1 MKKKFLALLLS
12 FCMIFSMAPMAFATG
27 SVPEG
32 RSMDADSLAE
42 AIENAA
48 DGEIITLENDVTVTS
63 AVTIGENQNIILDL
77 GGHTLSRE
85 AENVIVNNGTLTV
98 RNGVVKMTGS
108 GDYVNESAVV
118 NNGTMTLE
126 NTLDITS
133 KTGDAVTNNSGTLI
147 TAADMSATFNGGGA
161 NRGGG
166 IFILDGDVKITGGTI
181 TAMQYAL
188 TANAAETAADATA
201 TVADGVTLQG
211 YRTPIYW
218 PIGTLTLGTKN
229 GDGPTVVILNDT
241 EKNNT
246 NLGTPLE
253 IAGGTVNV
261 YSGTY
266 TGKFQEKTDDQTW
279 MTMQGANNLG
289 DAITIYTRRAES
301 YGPLTLNIYGGTFT
315 SEHNYAIRYLDLARV
330 DSGVDVNV
338 SLFGGTFNS
347 AGDKEVIHIAKRTD
361 STKYPIVETNIA
373 APIITGGDF
382 SNDVSAYVPENYICA
397 QNGDTWTVSEL
408 NAENAVA
415 EVNGVYY
422 KTLSDAV
429 TAATEQT
436 ADNVTV
442 NLLKDAALDGSY
454 TLKTTKS
461 IVLDLGGNTITDGRL
476 NLYQGNLTIKNGKI
490 QPDKTT
496 QPINVYGAKETTGGD
511 SALTIADNVKIDADY
526 ALCVFPEAGASNKYG
541 YNVKVDVY
549 GNLTGAQGGV
559 FVSGNIGGDADVNA
573 DMRKH
578 PDRIPVINIHDGAV
592 VSGADTDQGIALN
605 GLAVVNIYDGAAV
618 TGREAVGVKSGV
630 LNVLGGTLTAVGA
643 AMDPATANNNGTEQT
658 GAAISITSTYS
669 KYGPIDV
676 TVDAGTVISQNGT
689 ALYLGH
695 SAQGEPSVLVP
706 YGHTVTVDVT
716 GGHFSGE
723 KAAVYL
729 AQPIAGD
736 ADYDT
741 KTVSGG
747 YFSAD
752 VSDFVKEDFAALPG
766 SYVIDGITYQYL
778 VDEPL
783 PADVEVVNGAPE
795 VNVPSADELGI
806 TEEEKAAL
814 DAAVQDISCDGLTA
828 QANEVAATPEAFPTG
843 EEALS
848 QFKEGLPEGADAV
861 STDSVTTVVVP
872 RLEVTVKAYQA
883 DGQTLTLDIKAV
895 YDIKATT
902 DAKNMKE
909 AGDVE
914 NKDVNTVTLKKN
926 AGILDT
932 TGSAVV
938 ISVPLP
944 TNFVN
949 DTTVPVYVTHS
960 KDGKDSGD
968 RYVYRAALSEVGGV
982 YTATFT
988 NVHGFSI
995 FDFALETGAS
1005 ITDENGETTY
1015 YATLQ
1020 EAVDAVQNGQTI
1032 VLLKDKQNA
1041 TVTRTVTFT
1050 VQSEAGKGYTETITA
1065 GAGTTGGKGEDG
1077 RYSFTYTR
1085 PSQGG
1090 SGGVAEPTYAVN
1102 VEPSVNGT
1110 ISVSPAGK
1118 AKEDQT
1124 VTITVQPDNGYVL
1137 DEITVTDQNGNA
1149 IEVRLSETKYVF
1161 TMPKG
1166 EVTVKAAFKESA
1178 EVSGLPFTDVAVN
1191 SWYYDAIKY
1200 VYENG
1205 MMNGTEATLF
1215 SPNAATTRGM
1225 IVTILYRVEKEPA
1238 ASDSQFTDVAAEAYY
1253 ADAIGWAAENNI
1265 VTGDGD
1271 GKFRPNDEISRE
1283 ELSAILYRYAE
1294 MKGEDMSKLADLSG
1308 FVDADQIQAYAREA
1322 MAWANGAGLILGQP
1336 GNLLDPQG
1344 DATRAEVATILTRY
1358 FGSFG
1363 QLA

>member
-12 FCMIFSMAPMAFATG
+12 FCMIFSMAPMAFATDGMEG
-27 SVPEG
+27 SARTANALPEASNG
-32 RSMDADSLAE
+32 V
-42 AIENAA
+42 
-48 DGEIITLENDVTVTS
+48 ITLTEDVDLSATKGYTVQGN
-63 AVTIGENQNIILDL
+63 VTIDLD
-77 GGHTLSRE
+77 GHNLKVANTKSGR
-85 AENVIVNNGTLTV
+85 IVVPSGATLTLKDSKPSGNPGKV
-98 RNGVVKMTGS
+98 YTETKYTGAA
-108 GDYVNESAVV
+108 GYTMIEAAG
-118 NNGTMTLE
+118 GT
-126 NTLDITS
+126 
-133 KTGDAVTNNSGTLI
+133 
-147 TAADMSATFNGGGA
+147 
-161 NRGGG
+161 
-166 IFILDGDVKITGGTI
+166 FILDGAAID
-181 TAMQYAL
+181 
-188 TANAAETAADATA
+188 ANLENPSSNGQFA
-201 TVADGVTLQG
+201 VGVT
-211 YRTPIYW
+211 
-218 PIGTLTLGTKN
+218 N
-229 GDGPTVVILNDT
+229 
-241 EKNNT
+241 
-246 NLGTPLE
+246 
-253 IAGGTVNV
+253 GGTVTV
-261 YSGTY
+261 ESGTIEAGWY
-266 TGKFQEKTDDQTW
+266 AIAGNGTDQNAQSKINIKGGTLVSTSDYALYLPHNCVTTITDGIVTGKAGGIAQRS
-279 MTMQGANNLG
+279 G
-289 DAITIYTRRAES
+289 
-301 YGPLTLNIYGGTFT
+301 TLNIQGGRIASEGTGDTGEWNDGTSGMGNAAVNVGDNAKGLYNNVKVDISGGDFTAAGNAVSVNVGTSTNQYTAEVSIIGGTF
-315 SEHNYAIRYLDLARV
+315 A
-330 DSGVDVNV
+330 
-338 SLFGGTFNS
+338 
-347 AGDKEVIHIAKRTD
+347 
-361 STKYPIVETNIA
+361 
-373 APIITGGDF
+373 
-382 SNDVSAYVPENYICA
+382 NDVSAYVPKNYICA
-397 QNGDTWTVSEL
+397 KNGDTWKVSEL

-415 EVNGVYY
+415 EVNRVYY

-442 NLLKDAALDGSY
+442 NLLKDAALDGLY

-461 IVLDLGGNTITDGRL
+461 IVLNLGGNTITDGRL
-476 NLYQGNLTIKNGKI
+476 NLYQGNLTIENGNIK
-490 QPDKTT
+490 PDTTT

-559 FVSGNIGGDADVNA
+559 FVSGNIGGNAGVNA
-573 DMRKH
+573 DMRKD

-676 TVDAGTVISQNGT
+676 NVDAGTIISQNGT

-695 SAQGEPSVLVP
+695 SAQGEPSASVP
-706 YGHTVTVDVT
+706 YGHTVTVDVK

-729 AQPIAGD
+729 AQPIDGD
-736 ADYDT
+736 ASYDT

-752 VSDFVKEDFAALPG
+752 VSDFVKADFAALPG

-795 VNVPSADELGI
+795 VNVPSADELDI
-806 TEEEKAAL
+806 TKEEKAAL

-828 QANEVAATPEAFPTG
+828 QANEVAATPGAFPTG

-848 QFKEGLPEGADAV
+848 QFKEGLPAGADAA

-909 AGDVE
+909 EGDVE

-944 TNFVN
+944 TDFVN

-968 RYVYRAALSEVGGV
+968 RYVYRAALSEAGGV

-1085 PSQGG
+1085 PS
-1090 SGGVAEPTYAVN
+1090 SDNKPAAPTYAITTV
-1102 VEPSVNGT
+1102 PSVNGT

-1191 SWYYDAIKY
+1191 SWYYDAIEY

-1283 ELSAILYRYAE
+1283 EFSAILYRYAE